1 MKIIDRRLRKLEQRV
16 VPPCV
21 EPSWI
26 AIMREG
32 QRRRAEAEGRA
43 YVEPVRVPL
52 VFEHGRHPS
61 WADVMRAH
69 RARRAAESRDL
80 TGEIR

>member
-16 VPPCV
+16 VPHCV

-26 AIMREG
+26 AILRER
-32 QRRRAEAEGRA
+32 QRQRAKTEGRP
-43 YVEPVRVPL
+43 YIEPRRVPL
-52 VFEHGRHPS
+52 VFERGGCPS
-61 WADVMRAH
+61 WADVMRAA